1 MKLQNQLS
9 LTTLFYILHLLFTNG
24 KFPQT
29 KFRIQLLSYIGST
42 ITFGSQEPEQKAFKM
57 L

>member
-29 KFRIQLLSYIGST
+29 KFRIQLLSYIGLT